1 MRKIAPA
8 FVTVL
13 LAASAPPAIAQPEP
27 AARLTLCRPGPQ
39 ALGADPDTQALSTA
53 TCPYDETDL
62 AGRIAHLIERALG
75 TRIEHVG
82 LALSFGLPGIK
93 PIRSERRMTAYA
105 TMASGKDWNMLIAVR
120 EAAFPLGDDQPAV
133 FETGADPRRLVE
145 LDKLDVEIDLTLEIS
160 NGATGPDGCLTAARL
175 AAAAKSAEWQDLT
188 TLSQT
193 FVTDGGPGY
202 PLYRGPEGRIMTFT
216 LDRQEGGVPTAK
228 DMETSCLRKVM
239 IATGANTPE
248 GLKRRTLP
256 VP

>member
-1 MRKIAPA
+1 MRKIAPV
-8 FVTVL
+8 FVAVL
-13 LAASAPPAIAQPEP
+13 LAAWAPAAVAQPEP
-27 AARLTLCRPGPQ
+27 ATRLTLCRPGSDMPSAELETQ
-39 ALGADPDTQALSTA
+39 ALGTA

-62 AGRIAHLIERALG
+62 GGRIAHLIERASG

-105 TMASGKDWNMLIAVR
+105 TMASGKDWKMLIAVR
-120 EAAFPLGDDQPAV
+120 EAAFPLGEDQPAV
-133 FETGADPRRLVE
+133 FETGADPRRLVG
-145 LDKLDVEIDLTLEIS
+145 LDKLDVEIDLTLETK

-175 AAAAKSAEWQDLT
+175 AAAAKSAGWQDLT
-188 TLSQT
+188 TVSQT

-216 LDRQEGGVPTAK
+216 LDRQEGGLPSGR
-228 DMETSCLRKVM
+228 DMESSCLRKVM
-239 IATGANTPE
+239 IATAANTPE